1 MAERVSPV
9 TTETAVK
16 VLQPLI
22 DGVTVDQHGD
32 ETVEVL
38 DPSNGRPLLRI
49 PEGSREDA
57 DRAVAAA
64 RRVFESGV
72 WSDAAPSFRKKV
84 LHRLADLIEAEAAAL
99 DELDASEMGKPVSES
114 FYNGV
119 TGAGMVRFYAE
130 AIDKVNGDVY
140 PSDMK
145 SLVLQRRVP
154 RGVVAA
160 ITPWNFPTGNALIKV
175 APALAAGNTVVHKPS
190 EMSSQSALRVAELAI
205 EAGLPSGALNV
216 VPGLGETTGQ
226 ALTLHMDVDMV
237 TFTGSSEVGKLL
249 LQAAGRSNM
258 KRVLLE
264 CGGKSPFI
272 VFDDGVDLE
281 AASNAVADRLLL
293 NQGQLCI
300 VGSRLLVQRGA
311 ADEVLSRV
319 TDRIKK
325 VRMGDPRDRDT
336 TFGPL
341 ASPQQFKRVMNY
353 IGTGEADGARL
364 IAGGNQALPDSGGF
378 FVEPT
383 VFRDVPQAARIAQ
396 EEIFGPVLSVMTFAD
411 EDEAIRIA
419 NNTNYALTSYLWT
432 RDLSRALRVAKSI
445 RSGVR
450 VNAAPT
456 TGEGAGF
463 ASSGEPNRQS
473 GFGVESGVA
482 GMESYLRRQT
492 IAISHS

>member
-1 MAERVSPV
+1 M
-9 TTETAVK
+9 TTETRVNL
-16 VLQPLI
+16 LQPFI
-22 DGVTVDQHGD
+22 DGYAVDQHGD

-49 PEGSREDA
+49 PEGSKDDA

-64 RRVFESGV
+64 HRVFESGV

-84 LHRLADLIEAEAAAL
+84 LHRLADLIEAEAVTL

-114 FYNGV
+114 FYNAV

-130 AIDKVNGDVY
+130 TVDKVNGDVF
-140 PSDMK
+140 PSDIK
-145 SLVLQRRVP
+145 SLVVQRRVP

-160 ITPWNFPTGNALIKV
+160 ITPWNFPTGNALIKI

-190 EMSSQSALRVAELAI
+190 EMSSQSALRMAELAI
-205 EAGLPSGALNV
+205 EAGLPPGALNV

-226 ALTLHMDVDMV
+226 ALALHMDVDMV
-237 TFTGSSEVGKLL
+237 TFTGSSEVGKLI

-258 KRVLLE
+258 KSVLLE

-272 VFDDGVDLE
+272 VFGDGVDLA

-300 VGSRLLVQRGA
+300 VGSRLLVQRDA
-311 ADEVLSRV
+311 EDEVLERV
-319 TDRIKK
+319 TDRIKH
-325 VRMGDPRDRDT
+325 VRMGDPRDRET

-341 ASPQQFKRVMNY
+341 ASPQQFKRVTNY

-364 IAGGNQALPDSGGF
+364 IAGGNHALPDSGGF
-378 FVEPT
+378 FIEPT
-383 VFRDVPQAARIAQ
+383 VFTDVPQTARIAQ
-396 EEIFGPVLSVMTFAD
+396 EEIFGPVLSVMSFKD
-411 EDEAIRIA
+411 EDEAIQIA
-419 NNTNYALTSYLWT
+419 NNSSYALTSYLWT
-432 RDLSRALRVAKSI
+432 RDLSRAMRVAKSI

-450 VNAAPT
+450 VNAGLT

-473 GFGVESGVA
+473 GLGVESGVA

-492 IAISHS
+492 IAFSHT